1 MASGPTDRT
10 GHDATPESPD
20 LWPALLWIAAG
31 IWQFAAF
38 PMLFAWWKGVL
49 YFLVGAPVMLLVT
62 GTATARLRGVMLD
75 MVRDVFPVKDRFTWL
90 IAVLLRVMLAALE
103 GVLVLTAARGAF
115 MLMA

>member
-1 MASGPTDRT
+1 MASERSDDPPLSD
-10 GHDATPESPD
+10 SPD
-20 LWPALLWIAAG
+20 RWPAMVWIAAG

-75 MVRDVFPVKDRFTWL
+75 MVRDVFPVKDRFTRL